1 MNKVLMTAVVLSL
14 GVTAG
19 ATIAQNNTARLR
31 GTIEKVDGNVLSVKA
46 RDGRDVVVKLDDDYT
61 VSVVIKAALT
71 DIKPNSFI
79 GTAAMPLPDGRLKAL
94 EIHIFPEAMRGTGE
108 GFRDFDLQ
116 PKSTMTNAAVP
127 GMVESA
133 DGRVLTLTYKGGE
146 KKVVVPV
153 NTPIVTYEPGAKED
167 IKAGIGIF
175 VFGAEDGPDG
185 ALKAKRVTV
194 GRNGVNP
201 PM

>member
-1 MNKVLMTAVVLSL
+1 MNKVLMTAVALSL
-14 GVTAG
+14 GVTAS
-19 ATIAQNNTARLR
+19 ATIAQNNTSRLR
-31 GTIEKVDGNVLSVKA
+31 GTIEKVDGNVLSVKS

-61 VSVVIKAALT
+61 VSVVIKAALA

-79 GTAAMPLPDGRLKAL
+79 GTAATPLPDGRLKAI

-116 PKSTMTNAAVP
+116 PKSTMTNAAVT

-146 KKVVVPV
+146 KKVVVPA

-167 IKAGIGIF
+167 VKAGIGIF